1 MGKRIPAAGEVCKKI
16 PADGAH
22 KLTAAEVLAR
32 YSENYPDFCDP
43 LTDVNQVG
51 TFGNS
56 YQGDVEAMQALVEGG
71 AEINVS
77 GDMGS
82 TPLHDAVQGGH
93 LEAVQFLLEHGADP
107 NVKDEFGHTP
117 LDWASLEGRPEV
129 IELLKKNKSDRVT

>member
-1 MGKRIPAAGEVCKKI
+1 VDS
-16 PADGAH
+16 ADRTR
-22 KLTAAEVLAR
+22 KMTASEVLAR

-43 LTDVNQVG
+43 LIDVNQAG
-51 TFGNS
+51 TFGNRPIHLAS
-56 YQGDVEAMQALVEGG
+56 YQGDMEALKALVEGG

-107 NVKDEFGHTP
+107 AAKDEFGHT
-117 LDWASLEGRPEV
+117 LWIGHR
-129 IELLKKNKSDRVT
+129 LKRDLR